1 MSYTPLAQ
9 QRLSAFAGAYNG
21 AAQVVNVSAP
31 GENTRALQID
41 TNVPNFSPYIGSTP
55 YTMKSTRFIGRT
67 DALMSPVSAAVSS
80 FCSLT
85 NSANPTYT
93 GGPHTAMAWQDH
105 PARSDFYP
113 SFTDEVLSVYVNN
126 TSAINR
132 IYEPATAYDM
142 SFTIPIGF
150 ALAVGVYI

>member
-1 MSYTPLAQ
+1 MSYTPLTQ
-9 QRLSAFAGAYNG
+9 PLSAFAGAYNG

-55 YTMKSTRFIGRT
+55 YTMDATRFIGRT
-67 DALMSPVSAAVSS
+67 DALMSPVSSDVSS
-80 FCSLT
+80 LCSLT

-93 GGPHTAMAWQDH
+93 GGPVTAMAWQDH
-105 PARSDFYP
+105 PARTSYYP
-113 SFTDEVLSVYVNN
+113 SYSDDVLSVYVNN
-126 TSAINR
+126 TTARNQ
-132 IYEPATAYDM
+132 IYEFATSYDM